1 MTRPAAADFGA
12 RDRATWTLWVD
23 WCAAVDEP
31 ALPAPPDVLARF
43 IAANP
48 AAPRTQRRR
57 VAAIN
62 GAHRRAGHRP
72 PGLAETVREHIDSKR
87 ADRRH
92 QLTAIATD
100 IITAA
105 DEQVGRAIEGWPANL
120 FVRRDALLLILAT
133 SGIRPTALARTNAG
147 QVHVDDTTDQLHI
160 TTDGETFATDPA
172 LRGLGVSPTTV
183 LEEWLALRALQ
194 HHVPSPSI
202 AAVALRG
209 DPTPMVPALPD
220 TAPLFTPLDSWGAP
234 PLDTSLHLSAPVVSH
249 LLRAH
254 LTGGAAPHRR
264 IAQRQNAHTEPT
276 PATPIAGPPA
286 PLDPT
291 SWERG
296 LAARRDAQLAL
307 AHVDDVLDDLDARA
321 GALLEDLLR
330 ILADAT
336 ENGTD
341 P

>member
-1 MTRPAAADFGA
+1 MRRRRRALDSRVPRRARPVHRRQPRSTPHATAPGRRDQRRAPPRRPPSTRPRRDGA
-12 RDRATWTLWVD
+12 RAHRL
-23 WCAAVDEP
+23 
-31 ALPAPPDVLARF
+31 LP
-43 IAANP
+43 
-48 AAPRTQRRR
+48 RRR
-57 VAAIN
+57 
-62 GAHRRAGHRP
+62 
-72 PGLAETVREHIDSKR
+72 
-87 ADRRH
+87 
-92 QLTAIATD
+92 QLTAIAAD

-105 DEQVGRAIEGWPANL
+105 DARAIEGWPANL

-133 SGIRPTALARTNAG
+133 SGIRPTAIARTAAG
-147 QVHVDDTTDQLHI
+147 QVHVDDTTDQLHV

-254 LTGGAAPHRR
+254 LTDGAAPHRR
-264 IAQRQNAHTEPT
+264 IAQRQHAHTEPI
-276 PATPIAGPPA
+276 PATPIVGPPA

-296 LAARRDAQLAL
+296 LAARRGAQLAL
-307 AHVDDVLDDLDARA
+307 AHVDDVLDDLDTRA

-330 ILADAT
+330 ILDDAT

>member
-1 MTRPAAADFGA
+1 MTTPAVDGFGV
-12 RDRATWTLWVD
+12 RDRATWTLWAD
-23 WCAAVDEP
+23 WCAAVDEHSIP
-31 ALPAPPDVLARF
+31 ASPDVLARF

-48 AAPRTQRRR
+48 ATPRTQRRR
-57 VAAIN
+57 VAVIN

-72 PGLAETVREHIDSKR
+72 PGLAETVREHLDSAR
-87 ADRRH
+87 AARRR
-92 QLTAIATD
+92 QLTAIAAD

-105 DEQVGRAIEGWPANL
+105 DARAIEGWPANL
-120 FVRRDALLLILAT
+120 FVRRDALLLVLAT

-147 QVHVDDTTDQLHI
+147 QVHVDDITDQLHV
-160 TTDGETFATDPA
+160 TKDGETFATDPA
-172 LRGLGVSPTTV
+172 LRGLGVSPTAV

-264 IAQRQNAHTEPT
+264 IAQRQHAHTEPT
-276 PATPIAGPPA
+276 PAAPIAGPPA

-330 ILADAT
+330 ILDAAT